1 MDLCELDLLLAISF
15 YRTGDKDAVLA
26 ALGRSLSL
34 ARRRGYYRLVADEGT
49 AVMQMLVEYIK
60 LKGESPFLKKLAVAT
75 RNMAARYPMYLM
87 PLQKGGEEL
96 TEKEAE
102 MLRFIAQGK
111 SKEEIAE
118 YFFLTVDGIKY
129 HLKHIYKKL
138 GAKNACQAV
147 WEAQRFGIL

>member
-1 MDLCELDLLLAISF
+1 MSLRRA
-15 YRTGDKDAVLA
+15 GDTDAAMA
-26 ALGRSLSL
+26 ALGRSLRL
-34 ARRRGYYRLVADEGT
+34 ARRRGYYRLVADEGA
-49 AVMQMLVEYIK
+49 AVMQLLVDYAK
-60 LKGESPFLKKLAVAT
+60 LKGETPFLKKLVAAT

-87 PLQKGGEEL
+87 PLHKGGEEL
-96 TEKEAE
+96 TQKEAE
-102 MLRFIAQGK
+102 MLRFLAQGK

-147 WEAQRFGIL
+147 WEAQLIGAI